1 MTIGTPTYIA
11 PEQAYAQPIDGR
23 ADLYSLSIMLYEMI
37 TGVPPFDADD
47 VGTLLRMH
55 VSTAVPRFSE
65 VAPDVDVPEAVEALI
80 RHGLEKN
87 ADNRIRSARAYIDGI
102 DAIVP
107 PDSGSD
113 SGLREIPS
121 IVLDGFRGSLGPA
134 VARAVTKK
142 KSPKQIVAAVLLVGA
157 LAAAVAFVFGS
168 RGPEYLPKGPLL
180 PLGQA
185 THGPEAA
192 AAAEMLAQGRP
203 KEAASYLMD
212 HRTEVNEEPYAQM
225 VLGHAQASAQR
236 SIQALIAYK
245 KAISLEPK
253 LAQDKLMRTNVE
265 LILDKRAPGVVDAA
279 IEFLGT
285 LVSVADDD
293 TASGQLIDLAS
304 SSKVSR
310 RRHKAMSVADEVG
323 LGDQVDRLGSYLLDL
338 QHGESC
344 LQRKEAVANLRALGN
359 KKAIPALRK
368 ARKRVRNEGGLIKRK
383 VNTNACLRTDAAEAI
398 RYLQRL

>member
-1 MTIGTPTYIA
+1 VEHEGDPDFAKILDFGIAKLHGDAKPETDTGPLNNDAKLTQYGVTIGTPTYIA

-87 ADNRIRSARAYIDGI
+87 ADNRIRSAKAYIDRI

-107 PDSGSD
+107 PDSGGD

-203 KEAASYLMD
+203 KEAASYLI
-212 HRTEVNEEPYAQM
+212 
-225 VLGHAQASAQR
+225 GHGKQH
-236 SIQALIAYK
+236 
-245 KAISLEPK
+245 
-253 LAQDKLMRTNVE
+253 
-265 LILDKRAPGVVDAA
+265 PGP
-279 IEFLGT
+279 
-285 LVSVADDD
+285 
-293 TASGQLIDLAS
+293 
-304 SSKVSR
+304 
-310 RRHKAMSVADEVG
+310 
-323 LGDQVDRLGSYLLDL
+323 DR
-338 QHGESC
+338 
-344 LQRKEAVANLRALGN
+344 V
-359 KKAIPALRK
+359 
-368 ARKRVRNEGGLIKRK
+368 
-383 VNTNACLRTDAAEAI
+383 
-398 RYLQRL
+398 